1 MGMLLQPRTP
11 AFMFLREQ
19 PWFETLP
26 PAAKES
32 TVQDMVLHKLDK
44 GQLALTTGQTITHWY
59 GVLSGMVKLQSGSGD
74 GKVSAFL
81 GVPTGD
87 WFGEGSV
94 LKGGAWRYDVIA
106 LRDTTLIGMPT
117 DTFRRLYTEHL
128 PFVHYLVER
137 LNNRLGQ
144 AMSIIESGRIRSPEE
159 RVAQYLSRLFW
170 PGTRKI
176 NLSQEELGLLAGLS
190 RQTTNRVLKAFEAQG
205 WVSLEFGR
213 LDILNEQALEELGR
227 GAGDPPGLPQTPS
240 AL

>member
-1 MGMLLQPRTP
+1 MLLQPRTP
-11 AFMFLREQ
+11 VYMFLREQ

-26 PAAKES
+26 HNAKD
-32 TVQDMVLHKLDK
+32 TVVQETTLHKVDK
-44 GQLALTTGQTITHWY
+44 GGLVLGTGQPITHWF
-59 GVLSGMVKLQSGSGD
+59 GVLSGMVKLQSASGD

-106 LRDTTLIGMPT
+106 LRDTTLVGMPIN
-117 DTFRRLYTEHL
+117 TFKHLYSNHL

-144 AMSIIESGRIRSPEE
+144 AMAVIESGRIRTPEE

-190 RQTTNRVLKAFEAQG
+190 RQTTNRVLKSFEAQG

-213 LDILNEQALEELGR
+213 LDILDENALDALCAREGN
-227 GAGDPPGLPQTPS
+227 APG
-240 AL
+240 